1 MPDAAL
7 VIKDRNSILID
18 RPCDALKCFFHI
30 FNRMFQRTGT
40 LLNRRHPVFDVS
52 EPTFD
57 SVEPTFNSVESTF
70 DSIEPKVDS
79 IESLIDFCKASLYSI
94 NQILNRFRQV
104 LYDTHHIHNGRLK
117 LC

>member
-1 MPDAAL
+1 MSDAAI
-7 VIKDRNSILID
+7 VIKNRNSILID
-18 RPCDALKCFFHI
+18 RPCDAVKRFFHI

-57 SVEPTFNSVESTF
+57 SIEPTF
-70 DSIEPKVDS
+70 DS
-79 IESLIDFCKASLYSI
+79 IESLIDFCKASLYSV

>member
-30 FNRMFQRTGT
+30 FNRIFQRTGT

-57 SVEPTFNSVESTF
+57 S
-70 DSIEPKVDS
+70 
-79 IESLIDFCKASLYSI
+79 IESLIDFCKASLYSV